1 MKGRKMRKSYW
12 RDIIFFLLGT
22 FFGGMVLGF
31 IGSIFRKV

>member
-1 MKGRKMRKSYW
+1 MKGKAMKKRYW
-12 RDIIFFLLGT
+12 RDVIWFGLGT